1 MKKPNSM
8 LLRAR
13 LACARLPWALSVGL
27 PWIGLLCLL
36 SGCALSSKGEA
47 LTPRYFTPAP
57 ADRLEPRS
65 PEPPSADRA
74 PAPEL
79 RIGRVEPA
87 AHLEERIAY
96 RLSATELAYY
106 EDRRWTEPPEQFVR
120 RALELELFERRAF
133 QRVVSGAAPTLDVEV
148 LRFEELREKPPRARL
163 SLLITLRDERHALL
177 ERTVSVDA
185 PFEATGD
192 AGPALAAAMAS
203 ALGEATEQVA
213 EQVAAQLAKADAASV
228 AQTPRSGAAA
238 NGPAG
243 AASEE

>member
-1 MKKPNSM
+1 MKKPNSTW
-8 LLRAR
+8 LGGPSRA
-13 LACARLPWALSVGL
+13 
-27 PWIGLLCLL
+27 GLLAAALL
-36 SGCALSSKGEA
+36 WGCALSSKGEA

-57 ADRLEPRS
+57 ADRLEPRTAQ
-65 PEPPSADRA
+65 PEPPAADRTSV
-74 PAPEL
+74 PEL

-87 AHLEERIAY
+87 AYLEERIAY

-106 EDRRWTEPPEQFVR
+106 EDRRWTEPPEQIVR

-163 SLLITLRDERHALL
+163 ALWITLRDERHALL
-177 ERTVSVDA
+177 ERTLSVDV
-185 PFEATGD
+185 PFDAESD

-203 ALGEATEQVA
+203 ALRQATEQVA
-213 EQVAAQLAKADAASV
+213 EQVSAQLAKAEPASI
-228 AQTPRSGAAA
+228 AQRPRSGSAAA
-238 NGPAG
+238 DAAG

>member
-1 MKKPNSM
+1 MKRPNSTW
-8 LLRAR
+8 LRWVAQHAR
-13 LACARLPWALSVGL
+13 RLVCAG
-27 PWIGLLCLL
+27 LL

-47 LTPRYFTPAP
+47 LTPRYFTPAL
-57 ADRLEPRS
+57 ADRLEPRAAP
-65 PEPPSADRA
+65 PEPPAAERA
-74 PAPEL
+74 SAPEL

-96 RLSATELAYY
+96 RVSTTELAYY

-163 SLLITLRDERHALL
+163 ALLITLRDERHALL
-177 ERTVSVDA
+177 ERTVSVDV
-185 PFEATGD
+185 PFEAEGD

-203 ALGEATEQVA
+203 ALGEATERVA
-213 EQVAAQLAKADAASV
+213 EQVGAQLARASAVSV

-238 NGPAG
+238 NDPADVV
-243 AASEE
+243 SEE